1 MEAVGVYESKIIR
14 YNPNKLISHMVREDK
29 KALQAK
35 VFDSIETAE
44 KKQLIFLKMEIVL
57 LYWNGMKILICS
69 NYRMYRYLHRKKL

>member
-35 VFDSIETAE
+35 VFD
-44 KKQLIFLKMEIVL
+44 F
-57 LYWNGMKILICS
+57 
-69 NYRMYRYLHRKKL
+69 MYYTCAKKLWIIEAF

>member
-35 VFDSIETAE
+35 VFDSIEKAKNHDFIYYTCA
-44 KKQLIFLKMEIVL
+44 
-57 LYWNGMKILICS
+57 
-69 NYRMYRYLHRKKL
+69 KKLWIIEAF